1 MIRFFVRRF
10 ASSLVV
16 LVIVSIAAFCL
27 MALIPGDPAAVMAG
41 VGASQDQIAAIH
53 SQLGLDRPFPE
64 RLTSWLLGLA
74 HGDFGQSIT
83 FGQPVL
89 QILGQRL
96 PVTLG
101 LSALSLFWTI
111 LFGVGSGAIAAF
123 NSRTPIDRLITIL
136 AVAGV
141 SMPNFWLGFLL
152 IMIFAVDLMWLP
164 TGGYVPFLQHPL
176 QCLRYLLLPSISLS
190 LLQIALLSRIT
201 RGALLDVLR
210 QDYVRMA
217 KARGLSRTRIFFRYA
232 LLNAAIPIATVIGN
246 ILSLML
252 SGAVIVETVFSVP
265 GIGRLMATSVL
276 ARDFPVIQGALIV
289 TATMLIIVNLMMDMI
304 YAWLN
309 PKIRYA

>member
-1 MIRFFVRRF
+1 MLRWQNSGTKAFWSARASCYTATSHLLAGNVCGMSGCRLLWRRERHRDMIRFFVRRF

-101 LSALSLFWTI
+101 LSALSLFW
-111 LFGVGSGAIAAF
+111 
-123 NSRTPIDRLITIL
+123 
-136 AVAGV
+136 
-141 SMPNFWLGFLL
+141 
-152 IMIFAVDLMWLP
+152 
-164 TGGYVPFLQHPL
+164 
-176 QCLRYLLLPSISLS
+176 
-190 LLQIALLSRIT
+190 
-201 RGALLDVLR
+201 
-210 QDYVRMA
+210 
-217 KARGLSRTRIFFRYA
+217 
-232 LLNAAIPIATVIGN
+232 
-246 ILSLML
+246 
-252 SGAVIVETVFSVP
+252 
-265 GIGRLMATSVL
+265 
-276 ARDFPVIQGALIV
+276 
-289 TATMLIIVNLMMDMI
+289 
-304 YAWLN
+304 
-309 PKIRYA
+309 